1 MFFVLSKT
9 AGYLLLPSNILLL
22 IGLVGLLL
30 LLTRWRRAG
39 VGLMAASL
47 ILFALCGFLP
57 IGKVLAHALESRF
70 PPWNPARGAPE
81 GIVVLG
87 GAISPALSRIYRAP
101 QLTGS
106 AERVTVIAKLARD
119 FPKARIIFSGGD
131 ASLSGRA
138 GREADYL
145 LPLLDTFGVP
155 RGRVALENRA
165 RNTYENAVFAKALAK
180 PKPGE
185 RWLLVTSAQH
195 MPRAVG
201 CFRRVGFPVEAYP
214 VDWNLPPHPAYGF
227 ALAVSNGLRS
237 LDAAVHEWEGLV
249 AYWLS
254 GRTSSLLPGP

>member
-9 AGYLLLPSNILLL
+9 AAYLLLPSNILLL
-22 IGLVGLLL
+22 IGLAGLLL

-47 ILFALCGFLP
+47 ILLALFGFLP
-57 IGKVLAHALESRF
+57 IGKMLAHALESRF
-70 PPWNPARGAPE
+70 PPWNPERGAPD

-101 QLTGS
+101 QLSGS

-119 FPKARIIFSGGD
+119 YPKARIIFSGGD

-155 RGRVALENRA
+155 RGRVELENRA
-165 RNTYENAVFAKALAK
+165 RNTYENAVFAKALAR

-195 MPRAVG
+195 MPRAIG
-201 CFRRVGFPVEAYP
+201 CFRRAGFPVEAYP
-214 VDWNLPPHPAYGF
+214 VDWNLPPYPAYDF
-227 ALAVSNGLRS
+227 ATAMSNGLRN
-237 LDAAVHEWEGLV
+237 LDAAVHEWEGLIV
-249 AYWLS
+249 YWLR